1 MGKKQINVVSLSDIK
16 TVDEEDNNV
25 VNNNDELSQIKEAIK
40 EEEALNPPQE
50 PETEQVESKP
60 KPKRKSPT
68 KKTKV
73 VEDEPVAIPPVVEV
87 KESPTEEQPKK
98 VKTLELVSCPKCEK
112 QMTKRTLRYDH
123 PKTCPGQAIEREKIP
138 VKKRTK
144 TEPEAKPQTKATLTI
159 PEDVIEHEI
168 KKRLN
173 NSIQER
179 LNQKL
184 KVKEDRIKKLSAQI
198 A

>member
-50 PETEQVESKP
+50 PETEQLESKP

-87 KESPTEEQPKK
+87 KESPVEEPQKK